1 MKKGIFVLSVI
12 SLLLISN
19 VLFLSTSANNPTSQ
33 LTVQFITTGDGKA
46 SLSDISTHTSPNA
59 GSLMLPSNASQGSCS
74 MVLYP
79 AKQSLSS
86 LQSFQVYVSF
96 TNALPRFVILL
107 DNNGDNQTD
116 VTLMSDYTMA
126 GNGCWQLCQGGQR
139 WGWTNASNTL
149 NAYGDPWETLGHW
162 QTLYGNATIRYV
174 GVALEYW
181 AVADAGGLNQTLY
194 ADELILNGV
203 TYGIADPN
211 ASSPVDDWSSYRH
224 DSSNAGVSASK
235 ASNAVPYWQFNTGD
249 KVRATPTVANGVV
262 YVGSN
267 NGVLYALNAQSGAL
281 IWQYSSGSQIE
292 SSAAVAD
299 GVVFVGILWDGSHGY
314 VDAINAT
321 TGARIWRFATNSGI
335 ESSPTVVNG
344 VVYIGSYSG
353 CIYALNAN
361 NGAMVWSFQTGG
373 LVFSSPAVINGV
385 IYIGSGG
392 GYVYALNATT
402 GGTIWAFRTADT
414 IYASPAVVNGFVY
427 VNSDNGTLLAI
438 NAATGTEVWRACF
451 GAGDHADDSPAVAY
465 GTVYVGA
472 RNGYYAFNASNGS
485 QLWSFSTTHSPR
497 QTTGYVYSS
506 PSVAGGTVYY
516 GSFDSYLYAL
526 NASTGQP
533 IWAYLTGGFLFSSPT
548 IVDGVVYVGSY
559 DGRIYALGNHDPNVP
574 IPTVTPT
581 PAPTPR
587 PNATAT
593 PSPSPTPSAT
603 ATPSPTSTP
612 KPAATTQ
619 PNYYYNYQTSPST
632 PTPQYYSNTN
642 TNTQTEETETQPVTT
657 KEIEINWF
665 IVGAIIAIAVIISM
679 LYVSTCFNQ

>member
-1 MKKGIFVLSVI
+1 MKKGIVVLSTILLLVI
-12 SLLLISN
+12 SN
-19 VLFLSTSANNPTSQ
+19 FLFLFTLASSATPELNVRFSI
-33 LTVQFITTGDGKA
+33 VGEGRA
-46 SLSDISTHTSPNA
+46 SLSTLCTYSSANA
-59 GSLMLPSNASQGSCS
+59 AMLMLPANASQGSCS

-79 AKQSLSS
+79 TNQPLSS
-86 LQSFQVYVSF
+86 LQSFQVYLSF

-107 DNNGDNQTD
+107 DTNGDSQTD
-116 VTLMSDYTMA
+116 VTLMSDYPMA
-126 GNGCWQLCQGGQR
+126 GNGGWQLCQGGQR
-139 WGWTNASNTL
+139 WGWTNASGTL
-149 NAYGDPWETLGHW
+149 NAYSNPWENLGYW
-162 QTLYGNATIRYV
+162 QTLYGNATVRYV

-181 AVADAGGLNQTLY
+181 AVADAGGLNQPLY

-203 TYGIADPN
+203 TYHIADPN
-211 ASSPVDDWSSYRH
+211 ASAADDWASYRH
-224 DSSNAGVSASK
+224 DASNAGVSASK
-235 ASNAVPYWQFNTGD
+235 ASNAVPIWQFNTGD

-314 VDAINAT
+314 VDALNAT

-353 CIYALNAN
+353 YVYALNAN
-361 NGAMVWSFQTGG
+361 NGAMVWSLQTGG
-373 LVFSSPAVINGV
+373 QVFSSPAVVNGV
-385 IYIGSGG
+385 VYIGSGG
-392 GYVYALNATT
+392 GYVYALNAAT
-402 GGTIWAFRTADT
+402 GGIIWSFRTADT
-414 IYASPAVVNGFVY
+414 VYASPAVVNNIVY
-427 VNSDNGTLLAI
+427 VNSDNGTLFAI
-438 NAATGTEVWRACF
+438 NAATGTELWRACF
-451 GAGDHADDSPAVAY
+451 GVGDHADDSPAVAY
-465 GTVYVGA
+465 GIVYVGA

-506 PSVAGGTVYY
+506 PAVAGGTVYY

-559 DGRIYALGNHDPNVP
+559 DGKIYALGNHDPNAP

-587 PNATAT
+587 PNATET
-593 PSPSPTPSAT
+593 PSPTATPSAT

-612 KPAATTQ
+612 KPAATSQ

-642 TNTQTEETETQPVTT
+642 TNTQIEETEAEPVTNQ
-657 KEIEINWF
+657 EFEINWF
-665 IVGAIIAIAVIISM
+665 IVGAVIAIAVIISM
-679 LYVSTCFNQ
+679 LYASTCFNQ